1 MNIIYDWIKDI
12 IFYLILISLVFQLL
26 PNDQYRKYMKLFAGI
41 LLVIIV
47 LKPLKVLLREESLD
61 QVRAAF
67 HQYDNYEE
75 DVQLQIEEFKKKQEE
90 IYSEYAQGELK
101 AQIQKLIEK
110 KGFIVQKAEVK
121 NINENEKLCIS
132 LVKENTGVKNIIVE
146 AVQIE
151 KEPINKESKEIIEI
165 KKKIADYY
173 KISDSNIQI
182 QLGGK

>member
-1 MNIIYDWIKDI
+1 MTIVYDWIKDI

-47 LKPLKVLLREESLD
+47 LKPLKVLLREESLE

-67 HQYDNYEE
+67 HYEKYE
-75 DVQLQIEEFKKKQEE
+75 KDIQAQIEDFKKKQEE
-90 IYSEYAQGELK
+90 VYNEYTLDELK
-101 AQIQKLIEK
+101 AQIQKLIGK
-110 KGFIVQKAEVK
+110 KEFIVQKAEVK
-121 NINENEKLCIS
+121 NINENEKLCIC
-132 LVKENTGVKNIIVE
+132 LVKENTEVNNIIVE

-151 KEPINKESKEIIEI
+151 KESVNEESEEILKI

-173 KISDSNIQI
+173 KISDSDIQI
-182 QLGGK
+182 QIGGK